1 MDSGR
6 ALRLIIANDRVSND
20 RSRQLILRAIALAR
34 HWYQRIADGEAK
46 CLNDIIRRDGID
58 ASHAKKIFP
67 LAFLS
72 PSCTQSILRFNTDF
86 TLKAL
91 LANIPMEWSRQS
103 IPLPLHS
110 LE

>member
-1 MDSGR
+1 
-6 ALRLIIANDRVSND
+6 
-20 RSRQLILRAIALAR
+20 
-34 HWYQRIADGEAK
+34 
-46 CLNDIIRRDGID
+46 LNDIVRRDGID
-58 ASHAKKIFP
+58 ASHTKKIFP

-72 PSCTQSILRFNTDF
+72 PSCTQSILRFNTNF

-103 IPLPLHS
+103 IPLPLDS